1 MNQLMNQLSQQQPKL
16 RITVTDGSTVF
27 TGAANLHRFDAPS
40 EHEIVAY
47 AKNVLGPFPE
57 GAPVHITASAERLAR
72 LEAAFAD
79 YDVALTLEEL
89 VGVSVDVDKQ
99 EPKEPHEPFGV
110 EEDWEQNWLVDEP
123 EESLPERSQ
132 WPLYL
137 LGAALAAVVVLV
149 GFGAVWAMRA
159 WNSPPASAQAEPVP
173 ATTVVTTSEVT
184 TTEPAQPVEP
194 QTVVLEQDGLRVE
207 LPAGFTLA
215 EDEDTWRATGLDPD
229 FRLHMAVEQ
238 LYNLPSHTMAEQV
251 LRDIEADPETQL
263 VDTDGHSLTYLEFPG
278 DGSEVLWKT
287 WPHDNYQ
294 IFVACHTRTA
304 PTTVQQAT
312 CRMAFDS
319 AEFSPPAA
327 G

>member
-1 MNQLMNQLSQQQPKL
+1 MNQLSQQQPKL

-40 EHEIVAY
+40 EHDIVAY

-79 YDVALTLEEL
+79 YDVALVMEEL
-89 VGVSVDVDKQ
+89 VGVDVGVDKQ
-99 EPKEPHEPFGV
+99 EPHEPHESYV
-110 EEDWEQNWLVDEP
+110 AEEDWGQTWLEDEP
-123 EESLPERSQ
+123 EEPLPERNQ
-132 WPLYL
+132 RQLYL

-149 GFGAVWAMRA
+149 GAGGVWAVRA
-159 WNSPPASAQAEPVP
+159 WNAPPASAQAEPP
-173 ATTVVTTSEVT
+173 TTTVVTTSEAPAP
-184 TTEPAQPVEP
+184 EPAPP
-194 QTVVLEQDGLRVE
+194 QTTVLEQDGLRVE

-215 EDEDTWRATGLDPD
+215 EDGDTWRATGLDPD

-238 LYNLPSHTMAEQV
+238 LYNLPAHTMAEQV
-251 LRDIEADPETQL
+251 LRDIEVDPETQL

-319 AEFSPPAA
+319 AEFSPPTT

>member
-1 MNQLMNQLSQQQPKL
+1 M
-16 RITVTDGSTVF
+16 
-27 TGAANLHRFDAPS
+27 
-40 EHEIVAY
+40 
-47 AKNVLGPFPE
+47 
-57 GAPVHITASAERLAR
+57 
-72 LEAAFAD
+72 
-79 YDVALTLEEL
+79 L
-89 VGVSVDVDKQ
+89 VGV
-99 EPKEPHEPFGV
+99 
-110 EEDWEQNWLVDEP
+110 
-123 EESLPERSQ
+123 
-132 WPLYL
+132 
-137 LGAALAAVVVLV
+137 
-149 GFGAVWAMRA
+149 GAVWAVRA
-159 WNSPPASAQAEPVP
+159 WNAPSASAQAEPP
-173 ATTVVTTSEVT
+173 TTTVVTTSEAPAP
-184 TTEPAQPVEP
+184 EPAPP
-194 QTVVLEQDGLRVE
+194 QTTVLEQDGLRVE

-215 EDEDTWRATGLDPD
+215 ENGDTWRATGLDPD

-238 LYNLPSHTMAEQV
+238 LYNLPAHTMAEQV

-319 AEFSPPAA
+319 AEFSPPTT

>member
-1 MNQLMNQLSQQQPKL
+1 MNQLSQQQPKL

-79 YDVALTLEEL
+79 YDVALRMEEL
-89 VGVSVDVDKQ
+89 VGVGVGVDKQ
-99 EPKEPHEPFGV
+99 EPHEPREPFV
-110 EEDWEQNWLVDEP
+110 MEDDWEQNWLVDEP
-123 EESLPERSQ
+123 EEPLAERSQ

-149 GFGAVWAMRA
+149 GVGAVWAVRA
-159 WNSPPASAQAEPVP
+159 WNAPSASAQAESPT
-173 ATTVVTTSEVT
+173 TTVVTTSEASAP
-184 TTEPAQPVEP
+184 EPAPP
-194 QTVVLEQDGLRVE
+194 QTTVLEQDGLRVE

-215 EDEDTWRATGLDPD
+215 EDGDTWRATGLDPD

-238 LYNLPSHTMAEQV
+238 LYNLPAHTMAEQV
-251 LRDIEADPETQL
+251 LRDIEVDPETQL

-319 AEFSPPAA
+319 AEFSPPTT